1 MSSFSTF
8 NAYEKRLE
16 KYRDINEDE
25 ILSSLTA
32 EELERLDVSKLNK
45 GVCCL
50 KLGSCFSTNPKK
62 ELRI

>member
-1 MSSFSTF
+1 MSSFSTY

-45 GVCCL
+45 GVCCFKAEFML
-50 KLGSCFSTNPKK
+50 FS
-62 ELRI
+62 